1 MLYVGV
7 LEVEL
12 FIPEARSKKERRRV
26 VSSIKERARSRYKVA
41 AAEVGDADRLQ
52 AATLAFATVAGSCT
66 VVEETLDTLER
77 LVYSGEAEVS
87 WIRRSVRSAEELWE

>member
-7 LEVEL
+7 LEAEL
-12 FIPEARSKKERRRV
+12 FIPEAQSKKERRRV
-26 VSSIKERARSRYKVA
+26 VSSLKERARSRYKVA

-52 AATLAFATVAGSCT
+52 AATLVFATAAGSCT
-66 VVEETLDTLER
+66 TVEETLDTLER

-87 WIRRSVRSAEELWE
+87 RIRRAVRSAEELWD

>member
-1 MLYVGV
+1 VLYVGV
-7 LEVEL
+7 LEAEL

-52 AATLAFATVAGSCT
+52 AATLAFTTVAGSCT
-66 VVEETLDTLER
+66 VVEQTLDTLER

-87 WIRRSVRSAEELWE
+87 WIRRAVRSAEELWE